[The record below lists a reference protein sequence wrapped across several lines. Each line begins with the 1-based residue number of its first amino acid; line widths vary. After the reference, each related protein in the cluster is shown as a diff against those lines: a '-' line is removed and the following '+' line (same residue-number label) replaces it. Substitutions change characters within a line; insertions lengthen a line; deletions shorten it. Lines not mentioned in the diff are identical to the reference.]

1 MFGIAHAD
9 AFAALNSADGVL
21 VARVANL
28 TIVGH
33 ALAGL
38 GIALVAHVAVHVLAF
53 AGWFWGQ

>member
-21 VARVANL
+21 VARRPNL
-28 TIVGH
+28 TLVRH

-38 GIALVAHVAVHVLAF
+38 GVANVAHVAVDVLAF
-53 AGWFWGQ
+53 VAY